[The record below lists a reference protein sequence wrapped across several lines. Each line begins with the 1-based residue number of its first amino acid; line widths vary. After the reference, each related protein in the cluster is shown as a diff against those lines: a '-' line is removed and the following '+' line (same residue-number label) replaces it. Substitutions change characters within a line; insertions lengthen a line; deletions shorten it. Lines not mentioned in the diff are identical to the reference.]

1 MKISIDNTTQKDKN
15 TPQNNKMAKTLDPK
29 ADRDYLAQID
39 GSADEKAGVLSCLQ
53 RSRKENTILEIGPG
67 GGAALR
73 IIMERIAKLDEEA
86 RPLVS
91 ILDISARVL
100 SQIEDL
106 LRVAGIQSGFE
117 TRQGDISKE
126 LPYED
131 GSMQAVNLSSVL
143 HECFSYGG
151 GEAGMKTF
159 IKELNRILAISG
171 IVAYRDLNGVDPE
184 KPAAFKLKTE
194 LSRKFLVIFF
204 AKYFDDKH
212 TKYKKPNYH
221 YLDNLSVREE
231 EDGSIVNCDAGLAHE
246 FKRHLVLFA
255 KTLLP
260 EAMYSIQPVE
270 EGLSKISFT
279 NTIGKEKFTACLK
292 EREIQY
298 SESPDG
304 IEVSDQAIAEFQSD
318 IDKEID
324 VLFSDCKIILE
335 DESATELLSQFL
347 ENNNIKYSRE
357 GTTLNINLKGL
368 VIVYSKFKQ
377 LLFDQNVKAKFGNKK
392 HEKLLDWFEREG
404 EESYF
409 YGDQLGVITK
419 FLEYSLTEDTNS
431 SMLGH
436 TCLVPMGMDEILI
449 TQRQNYTAYILGQIE
464 DIEGS
469 YEDGKNTITFVKR
482 PVEAVIP
489 TLLAI
494 YEKTGDMRIMKSLKL
509 IMDMIGR
516 TLKTTERATDNEG
529 TISDR
534 HISDVQGESVYG
546 LIGGIASGK
555 STASETFKAE
565 GFEIIELSE
574 FIRAEIEAAGIKL
587 PTRDDYFEFGNAK
600 RKKEGND
607 AFSRL
612 AIAEIERRGLKKTII
627 SGIRTPEDVQ
637 KLRQRFPSFKAIAVD
652 TPLDTRIKRIT
663 DRMRNIDPKDK
674 DKIIAD
680 IMREWEDVV
689 EEGCKLKNTIVE
701 ADIRIDGSQDIDT
714 MRRQCLAFLSH

>member
-1 MKISIDNTTQKDKN
+1 
-15 TPQNNKMAKTLDPK
+15 MAKALDPK
-29 ADRDYLAQID
+29 AGTDYLSEID
-39 GSADEKAGVLSCLQ
+39 SSGDEKTGVLNHLNQ
-53 RSRKENTILEIGPG
+53 LGQKDTILEIGPG
-67 GGAALR
+67 GGSALK
-73 IIMERIAKLDEEA
+73 IIMQRVAQLDEEA

-91 ILDISARVL
+91 ILDISAGVL

-106 LRVAGIQSGFE
+106 LREAGIQSGFE
-117 TRQGDISKE
+117 TRQGDISRE

-131 GSMQAVNLSSVL
+131 GSVQAVNLSSVL

-151 GEAGMKTF
+151 GEEGMKTF
-159 IKELNRILAISG
+159 IKELNRILSVSG
-171 IVAYRDLNGVDPE
+171 VVAYRDLNGVDLE
-184 KPAAFKLKTE
+184 KPASFKLKTE

-204 AKYFDDKH
+204 AKYFDEKH

-221 YLDNLSVREE
+221 YLDNLSIREE
-231 EDGSIVNCDAGLAHE
+231 EDGDIINCDAGLAHE
-246 FKRHLVLFA
+246 FKRHLVIFV

-260 EAMYSIQPVE
+260 EAIYSVNPVG
-270 EGLSKISFT
+270 EGLSKISFS
-279 NTIGKEKFTACLK
+279 NTKGNKKFTAFLK
-292 EREIQY
+292 EKEIQY

-304 IEVSDQAIAEFQSD
+304 IEVTDQAISEFQSE
-318 IDKEID
+318 IDKGIE
-324 VLFSDCKIILE
+324 VLFSDCELILE
-335 DESATELLSQFL
+335 DESDTELLSKFL
-347 ENNNIKYSRE
+347 EDNDVNHSKE
-357 GTTLNINLKGL
+357 GTNLKVDIKDL
-368 VIVYSKFKQ
+368 VLVYSKFKQ
-377 LLFDQNVKAKFGNKK
+377 IVFDQNIKAKFGNKK

-409 YGDQLGVITK
+409 YGDQLSVITK
-419 FLEYSLTEDTNS
+419 FLEYSLTEDPNN

-469 YEDGKNTITFVKR
+469 YEDGKNTVTFVKR

-509 IMDMIGR
+509 IIDMIGR
-516 TLKTTERATDNEG
+516 TLKTAEKATDSEG
-529 TISDR
+529 AILNR
-534 HISDVQGESVYG
+534 HVVDKQEVGTTEEGESVYG

-555 STASETFKAE
+555 STAAETFQTE
-565 GFEIIELSE
+565 GFEIIELSN

-607 AFSRL
+607 AFSNL
-612 AIAEIERRGLKKTII
+612 AISEIERRKLKKTVI

-637 KLRQRFPSFKAIAVD
+637 RLRQRFPSFKAVAVD
-652 TPLDTRIKRIT
+652 TPLETRIKRIT
-663 DRMRNIDPKDK
+663 DRMRDIDPRDK
-674 DKIIAD
+674 NKIIAD

-701 ADIRIDGSQDIDT
+701 ADIRIDGSQDVDT
-714 MRRQCLAFLSH
+714 LRHQCLALIKKNS

>member
-1 MKISIDNTTQKDKN
+1 
-15 TPQNNKMAKTLDPK
+15 MAKDLDPK
-29 ADRDYLAQID
+29 AGTDYLKEID
-39 GSADEKAGVLSCLQ
+39 SAGDEKTGVLNHLHHLGQ
-53 RSRKENTILEIGPG
+53 QDTIVEIGPG
-67 GGAALR
+67 GGSALK
-73 IIMERIAKLDEEA
+73 IIMERIAQLDEEA

-91 ILDISARVL
+91 ILDISVGVL

-106 LRVAGIQSGFE
+106 LREAGIQTGFE
-117 TRQGDISKE
+117 TRQGDIAKE

-131 GSMQAVNLSSVL
+131 GSVQAVNLSSVL

-151 GEAGMKTF
+151 GEEGMKTF

-171 IVAYRDLNGVDPE
+171 VVAYRDLNGVDLE
-184 KPAAFKLKTE
+184 KPASFKLKTE
-194 LSRKFLVIFF
+194 LSRKFLVTFF

-221 YLDNLSVREE
+221 YLDNLNIREE
-231 EDGSIVNCDAGLAHE
+231 EDGDVVNCDAGLAHE
-246 FKRHLVLFA
+246 FKRHLVIFA

-260 EAMYSIQPVE
+260 EAMYSVNPVG

-279 NTIGKEKFTACLK
+279 NTKGKKKFTAFLK
-292 EREIQY
+292 EKEIQY

-304 IEVSDQAIAEFQSD
+304 IEVTDQAISEFQSE
-318 IDKEID
+318 IDKEIE

-347 ENNNIKYSRE
+347 ETNNVKFSKE
-357 GTTLNINLKGL
+357 GTALTIDLEGL
-368 VIVYSKFKQ
+368 VVVYSKFKQ
-377 LLFDQNVKAKFGNKK
+377 LLFDRNMKAKFGNKR

-419 FLEYSLTEDTNS
+419 FLEYSLTEDPNG

-469 YEDGKNTITFVKR
+469 YEDGKNTVTFVKR

-489 TLLAI
+489 ILLAI
-494 YEKTGDMRIMKSLKL
+494 YEKTGDARIMKSLKL
-509 IMDMIGR
+509 IMDMIGK
-516 TLKTTERATDNEG
+516 TLRTTEQAVDDEG
-529 TISDR
+529 EILDR
-534 HISDVQGESVYG
+534 HVADEEESVYG

-555 STASETFKAE
+555 STAAETFKAE

-607 AFSRL
+607 AFSKL
-612 AIAEIERRGLKKTII
+612 AIAEIEKRGLKKTVI
-627 SGIRTPEDVQ
+627 SGIRTPEDIK
-637 KLRQRFPSFKAIAVD
+637 KLRQRFPSFKAVAVD
-652 TPLDTRIKRIT
+652 TPLETRIKRIT
-663 DRMRNIDPKDK
+663 DRMRDIDPKDK

-701 ADIRIDGSQDIDT
+701 ADIRLDGSQDIDT
-714 MRRQCLAFLSH
+714 MRRQCLALIRQNS

>member
-1 MKISIDNTTQKDKN
+1 
-15 TPQNNKMAKTLDPK
+15 MAKALDPK
-29 ADRDYLAQID
+29 ADKDYLIQID
-39 GSADEKAGVLSCLQ
+39 SSGDEKTGVLNHLHQ
-53 RSRKENTILEIGPG
+53 LGRKDTILEIGPG
-67 GGAALR
+67 GGSALK
-73 IIMERIAKLDEEA
+73 IIMERIAQLDEEA

-91 ILDISARVL
+91 ILDISAGVL

-106 LRVAGIQSGFE
+106 LREAGIESGFE
-117 TRQGDISKE
+117 TREGDISKE

-131 GSMQAVNLSSVL
+131 GSIQAVNLSSVL

-151 GEAGMKTF
+151 GEEGMKTF

-171 IVAYRDLNGVDPE
+171 VVAYRDLNGVDLE
-184 KPAAFKLKTE
+184 KPASFKLKTD
-194 LSRKFLVIFF
+194 LSRKFMRIFF
-204 AKYFDDKH
+204 TKYFDDKH
-212 TKYKKPNYH
+212 TKYKKPNFH
-221 YLDNLSVREE
+221 YLDNLTIEE
-231 EDGSIVNCDAGLAHE
+231 EADGARVRCDAGLAHE
-246 FKRHLVLFA
+246 FKRHLVLFS
-255 KTLLP
+255 KNILP
-260 EAMYSIQPVE
+260 EAMYSVEPVA
-270 EGLSKISFT
+270 EGVSKISFP
-279 NTIGKEKFTACLK
+279 NPRGKKKIIAFLKEK
-292 EREIQY
+292 EIQY
-298 SESPDG
+298 SESRDG
-304 IEVSDQAIAEFQSD
+304 IEVSDQVIAEFNLE
-318 IDKEID
+318 IDKEINE
-324 VLFSDCKIILE
+324 LFADCELILE
-335 DESATELLSQFL
+335 DESDTELLSKFL
-347 ENNNIKYSRE
+347 EDNDVNYSKE
-357 GTTLNINLKGL
+357 GTNLKVDIKGL
-368 VIVYSKFKQ
+368 VLVYSKFKQ
-377 LLFDQNVKAKFGNKK
+377 IVFDQKVKAKFGNKK
-392 HEKLLDWFEREG
+392 HGKLLDWFEREG

-419 FLEYSLTEDTNS
+419 FLEYSLTEDPNS

-516 TLKTTERATDNEG
+516 TLKTAEKATDSEG
-529 TISDR
+529 AILDR
-534 HISDVQGESVYG
+534 HVVDEQEVGTNEEGESVYG

-555 STASETFKAE
+555 STAAETFQAE
-565 GFEIIELSE
+565 GFEIIELSD
-574 FIRAEIEAAGIKL
+574 FIRAEIEAAGITL

-600 RKKEGND
+600 RKKDGND
-607 AFSRL
+607 AFSNL
-612 AIAEIERRGLKKTII
+612 AIVEIEKRGLKKTVI

-637 KLRQRFPSFKAIAVD
+637 RLRQRFPSFKAVAID
-652 TPLDTRIKRIT
+652 TPLETRIARIT
-663 DRMRNIDPKDK
+663 DRMRDIDPKDK

-701 ADIRIDGSQDIDT
+701 ADIRIDGSQDIET
-714 MRRQCLAFLSH
+714 MRRQCLALISQNS